1 MSDVPATSITDPEW
15 LRGRLVLA
23 RRLYGPAP
31 SRVLGTVWWYSASSV
46 LVAPPLESLVA
57 SGVALDPALDAI
69 TLRIQPDGRLLGAV
83 SSRRFAGDVI
93 ELGAAYGA
101 ALRPAISTIAEA
113 CGAGERSLWA
123 IAADSIGNRLL
134 WAGQA
139 AGDVARAIALA
150 EPLAEGIG
158 DVTGDAMPR
167 PRFLRVGPHT
177 VVRRVSCC
185 LIDQATGQEKC
196 TSCPNQH
203 PDVRADRIRAALGA

>member
-1 MSDVPATSITDPEW
+1 MSDVRATAITDAEW
-15 LRGRLVLA
+15 LHGRLELA

-31 SRVLGTVWWYSASSV
+31 ARVLGTVWWYSASSV

-69 TLRIQPDGRLLGAV
+69 TLRIQPDGRLLGAA
-83 SSRRFAGDVI
+83 SSRPFAGDVI

-101 ALRPAISTIAEA
+101 ALRPAISCVAEA
-113 CGAGERSLWA
+113 CGARERSLWA

-139 AGDVARAIALA
+139 AGDVERAIALA
-150 EPLAEGIG
+150 GPLAEGIG
-158 DVTGDAMPR
+158 DVTGEVMPR

-185 LIDQATGQEKC
+185 LIDKATGQEKC

-203 PDVRADRIRAALGA
+203 PDVRTDRIRAALGA